1 MGHSLRTGPY
11 EPVRTRSMCTSSLPS
26 FPQPTRP
33 QAQHWDLH
41 DTGASQEAEERANGR
56 WTRGGALPGGGMQGG
71 PEQVQ
76 RVPQE
81 AQGV

>member
-1 MGHSLRTGPY
+1 MGHSLRPGPR
-11 EPVRTRSMCTSSLPS
+11 EPIWTWSMCTSSLPS
-26 FPQPTRP
+26 FPKPARP
-33 QAQHWDLH
+33 QAQHWDLR
-41 DTGASQEAEERANGR
+41 DTRASEEAEERANGR
-56 WTRGGALPGGGMQGG
+56 RTRGGAVPGGGVQGG

>member
-1 MGHSLRTGPY
+1 MGHSLRPGPY
-11 EPVRTRSMCTSSLPS
+11 DPIWTWSMCTRSLAFFS
-26 FPQPTRP
+26 QPTRP

-41 DTGASQEAEERANGR
+41 DTGASEEAERRAYR
-56 WTRGGALPGGGMQGG
+56 WRTRGGAVPGGGVQGG

-76 RVPQE
+76 GVPQE